1 MYGID
6 WKEDRFE
13 IISKKLR
20 RIAKLLGIAPARY
33 EIRKSFGGCGVTGEA
48 VLHAYDPIR
57 ERGLYMIWK
66 LDDMS
71 IMYRTCKGMMDY
83 TGGSNRF
90 TRFVTPDPI
99 VRSIKQMAEWRT

>member
-1 MYGID
+1 MYGIE
-6 WKEDRFE
+6 WKEERFK

-20 RIAKLLGIAPARY
+20 RIAKLLGIAPACY

-48 VLHAYDPIR
+48 VFHAYDPVK

-66 LDDMS
+66 LDDVS
-71 IMYRTCKGMMDY
+71 IMYRTCSSMTDY
-83 TGGSNRF
+83 TGGSNMF

-99 VRSIKQMAEWRT
+99 VGSIRQSFGWRR